1 MTTADAE
8 AFAEAARKHTK
19 GKGNSHA
26 GNDWAGTPIEP
37 YPLEGP
43 ADFVKLKRPRFVVPG
58 MVPEDGVFL
67 LFAPSGHYKTTL
79 MVLVLVL
86 AANGK
91 ALDGGDIDPVPLVIA
106 ANEDPHGVKLRLR
119 AAAQHLGL
127 SLDNVRVLATG
138 DFHLD
143 NEEHRARL
151 VAAAKLAFPKRRAA
165 LLVDHYDVSV
175 SEKPTDPETGGKA
188 RDGLRDLVR
197 RGFACAGILAHTPW
211 TTSDRAKLPV
221 SLWANMDAR
230 FGLTKRED
238 GTAELHVDHVKN
250 GEAGFTLTVRLVKV
264 SVGLEDGPFE
274 TVAAEIATDATG
286 APVRG
291 TKQKKGQAKELSDDQ
306 ATALRAIERATL
318 EHPAEHPGWEDIP
331 RKAKLTREEK
341 AVEKIATLLPRT
353 TRTGKERDDKHQ
365 KEHAARILHQLHGR
379 YLVRLVNRPQHGS
392 YCWLDPKAERLGG
405 DA

>member
-1 MTTADAE
+1 MTTADVE
-8 AFAEAARKHTK
+8 AFERVRRDHARRQSTGNGQA
-19 GKGNSHA
+19 GK
-26 GNDWAGTPIEP
+26 PIEP

-43 ADFVKLKRPRFVVPG
+43 DEFFALERPRFVVPG
-58 MVPEDGVFL
+58 LVPENGVFL

-91 ALDGGDIDPVPLVIA
+91 ALDGSDIDPVSLVIA

-151 VAAAKLAFPKRRAA
+151 VAAAKLAFPGQRPA

-197 RGFACAGILAHTPW
+197 HGFACAGILAHTPW

-264 SVGLEDGPFE
+264 SVELEDGPFE
-274 TVAAEIATDATG
+274 TVAAEIATDVATG
-286 APVRG
+286 ELIKG
-291 TKQKKGQAKELSDDQ
+291 TKQKKGREERLSDDQ
-306 ATALRAIERATL
+306 QTALKAVQRAVD
-318 EHPAEHPGWEDIP
+318 EHPAEHPGWEDVP

-341 AVEKIATLLPRT
+341 AVEKIASLLPRT
-353 TRTGKERDDKHQ
+353 TRTGNQRSDKHQ
-365 KEHAARILHQLHGR
+365 KEHAARVLHQLHGR
-379 YLVRLVNRPQHGS
+379 YLVRLVNRPDHPG
-392 YCWLDPKAERLGG
+392 YCWLSGKAERLGD